1 MADANIAAREAMFGD
16 LKKNWG
22 WMLAGGIIM
31 VILGIIGLG
40 MTFTLTIVSVMF
52 FGVLLLIGSGVQIVE
67 AFYAKGWKS
76 VLWYV
81 LIALLYLAAGI
92 IIIYDPVMASAA
104 LTLVIAGALVGI
116 GIMRIIIAFQMRGVS
131 GWGWTLIAGIA
142 AVLLGIMIFAK
153 WPVSGLWT
161 IGLFVAI
168 ELIFNGWSYI
178 AIALA
183 AKQAGKGEAHP
194 GGTAPA
200 AG

>member
-1 MADANIAAREAMFGD
+1 MANANTQATEAMFGE

-31 VILGIIGLG
+31 VILGTIGLG
-40 MTFTLTIVSVMF
+40 MTFSLTIVSVMF

-67 AFYAKGWKS
+67 AFRSKGWKS

-92 IIIYDPVMASAA
+92 IIVYDPVMASAA

-131 GWGWTLIAGIA
+131 GWVWTLIAGIA

-183 AKQAGKGEAHP
+183 AKQAGKDEVHP
-194 GGTAPA
+194 SGTAPA